1 MLIGKVKRRSTFNK
15 HMNRKVF
22 FLPALILMMAGCG
35 GDDLSQVTNAERVP
49 VQVHLSG
56 FTVTHEDISK
66 TRAAQ
71 SVADYSGVKIL
82 YLLFFDA
89 TTGTEVCRYVQDKNE
104 PTSYTNFG
112 EFACQLPLGSYTL
125 VVIGRGSGTGDE
137 FAIVS
142 PTEAGYNSERARET
156 LTYTQQV
163 VIDKVKPMDLDV
175 ELKRIVARVQVVA
188 TDNAVAN
195 FAKVRTTYSA
205 GGKRFNPTTGQAL
218 SNTGFSVVNNPSLN
232 TGKPVDVAS
241 YVFLQ
246 TDEQTMDIT
255 IEMLDANNQV
265 LLKKVAKGIV
275 LKRNRTTKLTGSLFS
290 GEADMQIKVE
300 DWLENNEV
308 QI

>member
-1 MLIGKVKRRSTFNK
+1 
-15 HMNRKVF
+15 MNRKIF
-22 FLPALILMMAGCG
+22 FYPVLILMMAGCG

-125 VVIGRGSGTGDE
+125 VAIGRGSSSGDE

-163 VIDKVKPMDLDV
+163 VIDKPTPVNLDV

-205 GGKRFNPTTGQAL
+205 GGKQFNPTTGQAL
-218 SNTGFSVVNNPSLN
+218 SNTGFSVVNTPKNPEE
-232 TGKPVDVAS
+232 TVDVAS

-265 LLKKVAKGIV
+265 LFKKVARDIE
-275 LKRNRTTKLTGSLFS
+275 LKRNRTTKLTGALFS
-290 GEADMQIKVE
+290 DEAVMRVKVE
-300 DWLENNEV
+300 DWLEKNEV